1 MSRWIN
7 MSSGGSTGDEQEDI
21 ASRVMEMLKFMVYVL
36 WLYVRRKDSEL
47 HWNIFG
53 LRHLWNQKWSN
64 LLLSDIADCNSY
76 EEIDHF

>member
-36 WLYVRRKDSEL
+36 WLMWGEKTVSYIGISLVWGTFEIKSEVT
-47 HWNIFG
+47 
-53 LRHLWNQKWSN
+53 
-64 LLLSDIADCNSY
+64 
-76 EEIDHF
+76 